1 MRIGRAVV
9 QSALALALF
18 GQIGI
23 SKSSAFH
30 ELSIITCAEACSER
44 IPLRSTDRL
53 PGASGS
59 ARLERKG
66 GTTEIEVELDAMK
79 PASLFGGDYNTYVLW
94 VVPPRGGPQNL
105 GEVLLNGS
113 NARTQAATSA
123 VQLAILITAEP
134 HYLVAAPSA
143 FVVFENRPVPNGQT
157 VKQPVLEG
165 IYHFTRSTLE
175 DAKEA
180 RGPVH
185 SDVRQAFTSIRLAQR
200 AGAAHLAREELL
212 RAQRALEE
220 TLKFWKERRVRE
232 EIAAQAHETVRLA
245 VAAQQL
251 AEDRASH
258 GDRDQIEGSGGGT
271 SDTGRRDP
279 TRMFHLSGG

>member
-18 GQIGI
+18 GQFGI
-23 SKSSAFH
+23 AKSSAFN
-30 ELSIITCAEACSER
+30 ELSIITCADGGSER
-44 IPLRSTDRL
+44 VPLRSTDRL

-66 GTTEIEVELDAMK
+66 GTTEIEIELDSMK

-94 VVPPRGGPQNL
+94 VVPPSGGPQNL
-105 GEVLLNGS
+105 GEVALDGN
-113 NARTQAATSA
+113 NARIQAATSA
-123 VQLAILITAEP
+123 SHFAILITAEP
-134 HYLVAAPSA
+134 HYLVSSPSA
-143 FVVFENRPVPNGQT
+143 FVVFQNRPVPNSRT
-157 VKQPVLEG
+157 VQQPLREG

-180 RGPVH
+180 KGPVH
-185 SDVRQAFTSIRLAQR
+185 SEVRQAFISIRLAQR
-200 AGAAHLAREELL
+200 AGAAHLAREELA

-220 TLKFWKERRVRE
+220 TVKFWKERRVRE

-251 AEDRASH
+251 AEDRALH
-258 GDRDQIEGSGGGT
+258 GDRDRIDGSGGGT
-271 SDTGRRDP
+271 GDTGRRDP
-279 TRMFHLSGG
+279 ARMSRTGG